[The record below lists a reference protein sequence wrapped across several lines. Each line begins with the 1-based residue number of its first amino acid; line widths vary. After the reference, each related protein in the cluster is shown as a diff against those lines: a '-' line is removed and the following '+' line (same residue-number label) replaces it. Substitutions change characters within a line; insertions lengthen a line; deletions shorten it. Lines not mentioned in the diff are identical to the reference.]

1 MAGGLVVS
9 DFRLGVVN
17 EDRQQL
23 GNSYERKFSTKLSYG
38 LW

>member
-1 MAGGLVVS
+1 
-9 DFRLGVVN
+9 
-17 EDRQQL
+17 L